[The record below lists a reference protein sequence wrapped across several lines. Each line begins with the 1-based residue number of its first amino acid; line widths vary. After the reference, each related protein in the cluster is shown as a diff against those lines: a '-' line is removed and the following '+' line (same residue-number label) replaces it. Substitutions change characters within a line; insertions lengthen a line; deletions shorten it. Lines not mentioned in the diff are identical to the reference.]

1 MTLGLSRIE
10 QDERWQFLVIGA
22 FLLIN
27 SLVLESNEVIAT
39 SGFVSHVG
47 VQHIVWVW
55 ALDMVVV
62 MVTAALYS
70 LIVDRVNRVALAM
83 RLFTLFGFFYLAIY
97 LLFQF
102 EALTWLVYPLL
113 TILND
118 QQWSLFGL
126 LIWALASDIF
136 STAQSKR
143 LFPLLAMAV
152 IVGSIVG
159 NSAVAAVSQ
168 FLQGRGDRLLL
179 LNALLMTGL
188 SGILFILQWRGKFEV
203 SARPAGSD
211 ERLMDILREG
221 FAFVQDVPLFR
232 YLALAMIPL
241 GLAYN
246 TIEYHLL
253 YTLSTMDA
261 ATLQTTY
268 GIFKSVTAFSLLL
281 IQALVTTWLINHFG
295 LRRVFALLP
304 LVLLIGLGST
314 LVLPAFAILGV
325 NYLARVT
332 LQGIDEPARQTLK
345 NLVPDERR
353 GRVSAFL
360 NGYLYPVGS
369 VLGCIIIGLL
379 MQLVGH
385 GIISAYVGQLSYI
398 VLSILGLFF
407 ALWAVFQVYQQYDA
421 SLLNWRLDRRKRRR
435 SVPNLDLLEKL

>member
-10 QDERWQFLVIGA
+10 QDERWQFVVIVA

-70 LIVDRVNRVALAM
+70 LIVDRVNRVALTM
-83 RLFTLFGFFYLAIY
+83 RLFMLFSFFYLAIY
-97 LLFQF
+97 LLFQV
-102 EALTWLVYPLL
+102 ETLTWLVYPLL

-168 FLQGRGDRLLL
+168 FLQGRGDQLLL
-179 LNALLMTGL
+179 LNALLLTGL
-188 SGILFILQWRGKFEV
+188 ALTLAILQWRGKFEISV
-203 SARPAGSD
+203 RPAGND

-268 GIFKSVTAFSLLL
+268 GMFKSVTAFSLLL
-281 IQALVTTWLINHFG
+281 IQALVTTRVINHFG
-295 LRRVFALLP
+295 LRRVFSFLP

-314 LVLPAFAILGV
+314 LILPAFAILGV

-369 VLGCIIIGLL
+369 VLGCIIIGLI
-379 MQLVGH
+379 MQLVSRGF
-385 GIISAYVGQLSYI
+385 ISAHVGQLSYI
-398 VLSILGLFF
+398 LLSIFGLFF
-407 ALWAVFQVYQQYDA
+407 ALWAVFQLYQHYDA